1 MMSMN
6 TPMYAAFATHSTD
19 RPVLVS
25 VSTRCKTRFTA
36 MHLIAYAT
44 ADENPGLS
52 LNANVHA
59 GSGPQTFA
67 DKDDNFKDFGG

>member
-1 MMSMN
+1 MSMN

-67 DKDDNFKDFGG
+67 DEDDNFKDFGG